1 MHKYD
6 AIAYGNV
13 HCPMTG
19 GGSKQPREGRLGRHA
34 LLQLAVTRSIRSIHS
49 LVLKPA
55 TSKTTLSARDMRF
68 LSALLIGEI
77 PKHSPVHFL
86 NGVYGMS
93 LTCNTHDH
101 LCNVYIPYTAE
112 NISPAC
118 YLVQK
123 MAEYLHIDYECDVD
137 DIIDIEP
144 EVLN

>member
-93 LTCNTHDH
+93 LTCNTHDR
-101 LCNVYIPYTAE
+101 
-112 NISPAC
+112 S
-118 YLVQK
+118 K

-144 EVLN
+144 DSNTNKF

>member
-1 MHKYD
+1 MRV
-6 AIAYGNV
+6 GL
-13 HCPMTG
+13 
-19 GGSKQPREGRLGRHA
+19 EGMRYCN
-34 LLQLAVTRSIRSIHS
+34 
-49 LVLKPA
+49 LKPA
-55 TSKTTLSARDMRF
+55 TSRTTLSARDMRF

-144 EVLN
+144 DSNTNKF